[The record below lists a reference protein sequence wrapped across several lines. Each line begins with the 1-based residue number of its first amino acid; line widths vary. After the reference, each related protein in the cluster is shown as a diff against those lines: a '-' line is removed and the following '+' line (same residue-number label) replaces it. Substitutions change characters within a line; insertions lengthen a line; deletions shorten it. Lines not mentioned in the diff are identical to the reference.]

1 MFKFITDLFKPGTDL
16 AQLIQQG
23 AIIVDVRSSA
33 EFDAGHAKGSTNIP
47 LDRIR
52 MAAAALKKLN
62 RPVITVCRTGNR
74 SSVGRS
80 MLAAAGIV
88 TYNGG
93 AWTNLK

>member
-52 MAAAALKKLN
+52 MAAAGLKKAEPACHYGLPH
-62 RPVITVCRTGNR
+62 RQPQQCGPLDACRCR
-74 SSVGRS
+74 HR
-80 MLAAAGIV
+80 
-88 TYNGG
+88 
-93 AWTNLK
+93 NL